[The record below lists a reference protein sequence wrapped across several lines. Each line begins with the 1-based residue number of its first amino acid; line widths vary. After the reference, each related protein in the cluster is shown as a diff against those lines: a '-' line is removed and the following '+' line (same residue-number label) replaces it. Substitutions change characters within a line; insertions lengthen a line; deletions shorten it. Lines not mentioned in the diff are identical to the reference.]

1 MSAPALR
8 ELPGAAIWRRRAV
21 RLAIYAALLVIT
33 VVMLYPFW
41 SMGIASFRSLNQYQ
55 LGHGFSFTSWGEL
68 FRTLPVWREL
78 FRTLPVW
85 RELGN
90 SALLTVSA
98 IALILAVSTTAG
110 YALGTLRYRFS
121 AVVFLVV
128 ISAMMVPMQSMIVP
142 EYVNLARLGFINHY
156 YGAILVYAALGA
168 PFSTFLMT
176 TYFRRLPEDVIEAA
190 LIDGLGYTKVFFRIM
205 LPLAL
210 PAIVTV
216 TVLQFIQIWDDLLVG
231 LLFLQ
236 TPELRPITVG
246 LATVPAQHLLNVPV
260 LMAGSLMS
268 ALPAIAVYLVFQRY
282 LITGLTT
289 GMSK

>member
-1 MSAPALR
+1 MREQPGVAL
-8 ELPGAAIWRRRAV
+8 WRRRLGRV
-21 RLAIYAALLVIT
+21 GVYVALGVIT
-33 VVMLYPFW
+33 LVMLYPFW
-41 SMGIASFRSLNQYQ
+41 SMGIAAFRSLSQYE
-55 LGHGFSFTSWGEL
+55 LGHGFSLASWRDL
-68 FRTLPVWREL
+68 FRTLPVGREL
-78 FRTLPVW
+78 A
-85 RELGN
+85 N
-90 SALLTVSA
+90 SALITLSA

-110 YALGTLRYRFS
+110 YALGTLRYRAS
-121 AVVFLVV
+121 GVVFLV
-128 ISAMMVPMQSMIVP
+128 IASAMMVPRQSMIVP
-142 EYVNLARLGFINHY
+142 EYVSLARLGFINHY

-176 TYFRRLPEDVIEAA
+176 TYFRRLPEDVIEAS

-236 TPELRPITVG
+236 TPDLRPITVG
-246 LATVPAQHLLNVPV
+246 LATIPAQHQLDVPL